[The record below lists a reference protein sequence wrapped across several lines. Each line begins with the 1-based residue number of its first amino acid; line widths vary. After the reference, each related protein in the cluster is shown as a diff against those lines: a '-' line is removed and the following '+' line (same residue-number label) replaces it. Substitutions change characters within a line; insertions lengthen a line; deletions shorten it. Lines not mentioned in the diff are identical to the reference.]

1 MTNSYKN
8 KSSRWFNE
16 NNWNYSKLDKYLS
29 IILFIA
35 KIPSEID
42 QNDKENEQNSKWMS
56 QNSHATC

>member
-29 IILFIA
+29 IILSIA

-42 QNDKENEQNSKWMS
+42 QNDEENEFEVDVAKFAC
-56 QNSHATC
+56 HLLV